1 VNDNPQAALK
11 WALAALER
19 RDLFSA
25 EIEGQLRAKGFAEG
39 AIVGAMSALRSVE
52 FLNDERVQE
61 RLAEFK
67 TRSKVVGR
75 EKARAALEA
84 RGIESSTAETLV
96 DAFLSEEEERKRA
109 LAILEKRFKEKE
121 KLDRAAR
128 YLASRGFSEE
138 TIEFAIEKHFQI

>member
-1 VNDNPQAALK
+1 MNDDPQAALK

-19 RDLFSA
+19 RDLLSS
-25 EIEGQLRAKGFAEG
+25 EIEARLRTKGFSG
-39 AIVGAMSALRSVE
+39 DAIDGAMSALRSVK
-52 FLNDERVQE
+52 FLDDERVQE

-67 TRSKVVGR
+67 TRSKAVGR

-84 RGIESSTAETLV
+84 RGIAPGTAEALV
-96 DAFLSEEEERKRA
+96 NAFLPEEEEQTRA
-109 LAILEKRFKEKE
+109 LAILEKRFEGTE
-121 KLDRAAR
+121 KLDKAAR